1 MPSPGWYPDPAGRPG
16 HIRYWDGQAW
26 SSATS
31 AQPEPAGP
39 PQRRWVPWTV
49 VGIVALVVVTLVVW
63 FAFGSPSRRSILPDL
78 NSASPSVPSWD
89 EQPPEE
95 TPPPVVEPQGGTLVD
110 CPDHDTAPHNVYPA
124 DGWLHGGGLK
134 VRQIPRWRIDQVRL
148 GWVYDLSA
156 QTDIVESSRLRKWFS
171 MIGVGALNVADGFDS
186 PHVSAFQTMSCFAT
200 SRFYDGYTG
209 RTDLRSEAITVNG
222 RPGWHLRSEVRVEMK
237 EFPHIKGDWIDI
249 IVVDTGSPESLGI
262 FIASATIGDH
272 ARIDLVESAMESLT
286 TE

>member
-1 MPSPGWYPDPAGRPG
+1 M
-16 HIRYWDGQAW
+16 
-26 SSATS
+26 
-31 AQPEPAGP
+31 
-39 PQRRWVPWTV
+39 
-49 VGIVALVVVTLVVW
+49 VALVVVALVIW
-63 FAFGSPSRRSILPDL
+63 LAFGSPSQRFPSPDL

-89 EQPPEE
+89 EQRPEE

-110 CPDHDTAPHNVYPA
+110 CPDHDTTPRNVYPT

-134 VRQIPRWRIDQVRL
+134 VREIPRWKPDRVRL

-156 QTDIVESSRLRKWFS
+156 QTDIVESTGYRRWFS

-186 PHVSAFQTMSCFAT
+186 PQLSAFQTMSCFAT
-200 SRFYDGYTG
+200 SRFYSDYTG
-209 RTDLRSEAITVNG
+209 RTDLRSEAITING

-237 EFPHIKGDWIDI
+237 EFPHIKGDWIDV

-262 FIASATIGDH
+262 FISSATIGDH
-272 ARIDLVESAMESLT
+272 ARLDLVENAMESLT